1 MAFTDRSENHNA
13 NETRF
18 EAYRLELHIN
28 KGPNM
33 QSQLDHLWKFFHLGE
48 FYSSVLTSHSRD
60 IGPEFPIYVLSYA
73 INYTGP

>member
-13 NETRF
+13 YEALF
-18 EAYRLELHIN
+18 EAYRLEMHIN

-48 FYSSVLTSHSRD
+48 FYSSVLSSRSRD
-60 IGPEFPIYVLSYA
+60 IGPEFPLYVLSYA